1 MQIKLM
7 GGITSIRIIKLCGKI
22 VGIPL
27 NLIFRSMFEEGV
39 FPYDWKKKGMQSQ
52 STKETENV
60 IKNYRLSVFFSLFLV
75 KF

>member
-7 GGITSIRIIKLCGKI
+7 GGITSIRIIKLCGKV

-39 FPYDWKKKGMQSQ
+39 FPYDWKKKECSPNPP
-52 STKETENV
+52 K
-60 IKNYRLSVFFSLFLV
+60 RL
-75 KF
+75 KT